1 MFERIARFSVRR
13 RRLVLVATA
22 LVVAV
27 AAVVGGGVFGKLRT
41 GGFDDPSSES
51 SRAQAI
57 LEQRFHQ
64 GVPNVVLVA
73 QATSG
78 TVDSSAA
85 RAAGTQLA
93 ASLSR
98 ISGVSAVGSYWGL
111 GSPPPLRSK
120 DGSRALVLAHL
131 DGSDAQ
137 VKQAVDTIDHDLVGH
152 HGTLDVSLGGQQAV
166 FRDIG
171 SQVEHD
177 LRGAESIAVPI
188 TLVLL
193 VVVFGALV
201 AALLPL
207 AVGGVAIVGT
217 LLVLFVIGSLTNVS
231 IFSINLTTALG
242 LGLAIDYSLF
252 MVSRFREEMRHGFG
266 PDEAVVRTVERAGR
280 TVAFSALT
288 VAVSLSA
295 LLVFPLYFLRSFA
308 YAGVAVVLV
317 AAITSVVS
325 LPALLAV
332 VGTRVDRGRLI
343 GRHREVHEGTGFWHR
358 MASAVMRHPVPIATA
373 VIAFL
378 VFLGLP
384 FLRVHFSLP
393 DERVLPTSAPSRV
406 VAGEL
411 HNDFA
416 SSEQNA
422 FPIVLPEQVSD
433 GAVADYAGAVSRLAG
448 VERVDTVTGSYIHG
462 ARVLPPGPATRRF
475 ATNLNDGTWLSV
487 VPAGEPLSS
496 AGEQLVHAVRS
507 LPAPGA
513 RLVGG
518 SAAQLAD
525 TKQAIGAK
533 LPLAAGIIAIST
545 FVLLF
550 LMFGS
555 VVVPLKALVLNTLSL
570 TATFGAMV
578 WIFQEGHG
586 HGFLNFTPTGALDTT
601 TPILMF
607 CIAFGLSMDYEVF
620 LLSRIKEE
628 HDRTG
633 DNIHSVA
640 TGLERT
646 GSIVTAAAMLLAVTF
661 LAFAT
666 SGVSFIK
673 LFGIGLTV
681 AVIVDAT
688 IVRATLVPAF
698 MRLAGEA
705 NWWAPRPLRR
715 FYDRFGLRENVD
727 DEPIVVHGAT
737 RPASLTSVDEPVET
751 SIEAAQFVP
760 ALDRAFA
767 SSAPCGCSRTAD

>member
-1 MFERIARFSVRR
+1 
-13 RRLVLVATA
+13 
-22 LVVAV
+22 
-27 AAVVGGGVFGKLRT
+27 
-41 GGFDDPSSES
+41 
-51 SRAQAI
+51 
-57 LEQRFHQ
+57 
-64 GVPNVVLVA
+64 
-73 QATSG
+73 
-78 TVDSSAA
+78 
-85 RAAGTQLA
+85 
-93 ASLSR
+93 
-98 ISGVSAVGSYWGL
+98 
-111 GSPPPLRSK
+111 
-120 DGSRALVLAHL
+120 
-131 DGSDAQ
+131 
-137 VKQAVDTIDHDLVGH
+137 
-152 HGTLDVSLGGQQAV
+152 
-166 FRDIG
+166 
-171 SQVEHD
+171 
-177 LRGAESIAVPI
+177 
-188 TLVLL
+188 
-193 VVVFGALV
+193 
-201 AALLPL
+201 
-207 AVGGVAIVGT
+207 
-217 LLVLFVIGSLTNVS
+217 
-231 IFSINLTTALG
+231 
-242 LGLAIDYSLF
+242 
-252 MVSRFREEMRHGFG
+252 MRHGFE

-317 AAITSVVS
+317 AAIASIFS

-332 VGTRVDRGRLI
+332 VGRRVDGGRLV
-343 GRHREVHEGTGFWHR
+343 RRREKVREGAGFWHR
-358 MASAVMRHPVPIATA
+358 MASTVMRHPVPIATA
-373 VIAFL
+373 VIAVL

-406 VAGEL
+406 VSEEL
-411 HNDFA
+411 RRDFG

-422 FPIVLPEQVSD
+422 FPVVLPERVSD
-433 GAVADYAGAVSRLAG
+433 AAVGRYAGALSKLNG
-448 VERVDTVTGSYIHG
+448 VERVDAVTGSYIRG
-462 ARVLPPGPATRRF
+462 TRVLPPGPATRRF
-475 ATNLNDGTWLSV
+475 ATNPAAGTWLSV

-496 AGEQLVHAVRS
+496 AGEQLAHAVRAV
-507 LPAPGA
+507 PAPAA

-518 SAAQLAD
+518 DAAQLDD
-525 TKQAIGAK
+525 TKAAIGAK

-586 HGFLNFTPTGALDTT
+586 AGLLNFTPTGSLDTT

-640 TGLERT
+640 TGLEHT

-705 NWWAPRPLRR
+705 NWWAPAPLRR
-715 FYDRFGLRENVD
+715 FHDRFGLRESVD
-727 DEPIVVHGAT
+727 DEPIVVRGAAGSVASGAGDA
-737 RPASLTSVDEPVET
+737 PAPVEGD
-751 SIEAAQFVP
+751 AVQFAPVP
-760 ALDRAFA
+760 DGMFAPSPACCGAALD
-767 SSAPCGCSRTAD
+767 D